1 MQTAPAHE
9 GRPAGAPGRLAVPVA
24 GTDPGARKLVMELV
38 DDTGFDPV
46 DAGTA
51 DDGWRMRAGT
61 PACCT
66 GLDAGRL
73 RGALAL
79 AGPEAARV
87 RREAV
92 LAVIGSWSPD
102 DRTFE
107 DIVALNRAAAGPHRL
122 LGEPA

>member
-51 DDGWRMRAGT
+51 DDGWRMQAGT

-122 LGEPA
+122 LGEQT